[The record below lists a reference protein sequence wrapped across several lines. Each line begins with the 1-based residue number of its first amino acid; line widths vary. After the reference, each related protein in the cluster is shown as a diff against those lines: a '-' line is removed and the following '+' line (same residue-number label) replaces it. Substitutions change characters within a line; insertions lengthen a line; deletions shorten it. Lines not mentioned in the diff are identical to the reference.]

1 MVVTPK
7 SKFRLGNLKNDASK
21 KHGANSP
28 RIQNP
33 DEGRTFQVLV
43 SRQVCQQEP
52 RRGWDFGPF
61 WFRNSRAANVEAIQA
76 IGGPTC
82 VS

>member
-7 SKFRLGNLKNDASK
+7 SKFRLGNLERDASK

-33 DEGRTFQVLV
+33 DEGRTFQVLSGASGCAIKNV
-43 SRQVCQQEP
+43 AGDGIAARSGFATP
-52 RRGWDFGPF
+52 GPQMSK
-61 WFRNSRAANVEAIQA
+61 RSTVLEVEK
-76 IGGPTC
+76 
-82 VS
+82 